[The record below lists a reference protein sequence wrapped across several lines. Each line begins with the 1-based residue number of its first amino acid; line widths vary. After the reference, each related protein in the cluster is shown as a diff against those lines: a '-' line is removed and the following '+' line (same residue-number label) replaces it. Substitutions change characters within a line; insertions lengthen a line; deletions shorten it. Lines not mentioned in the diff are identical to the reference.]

1 MRKEKREQ
9 KLHIRLLAVLA
20 ACVMSVCTIT
30 GCSSSSGKGSEEAPA
45 AAEQEAS
52 ETEKEQETP
61 SGQEAQGTPAEQE
74 TPVENESATRQE
86 AQGTPAEQ
94 ETPAG
99 YESSTEQEAQ
109 AVGEQEAQAVG
120 EQEAQKES
128 LEPLTLLLPK
138 IGRADNMVLMCGGS
152 TMVIDCAKEEN
163 GEEILEYLAQ
173 KGVEQIDI
181 LIITHFDDDHMGG
194 AGTVLEGIPVKRILV
209 PAYEGSGKRYNRLM
223 EAAKSIGI
231 GPERLSADIEFRL
244 GDALV
249 TVEPPASYEIPDS
262 GEDYDNNFSLI
273 TTVVLGENRLVF
285 TGDIEEE
292 RISQWLESGKVKKC
306 DVLKIPHHG
315 LYNEPLEELVGVM
328 QPSYAVICDS
338 EKSPAGERTVSM
350 LEENGAQCLQTKD
363 GEITIVCDGE
373 NIEADQ

>member
-1 MRKEKREQ
+1 MRKEKRDQ

-74 TPVENESATRQE
+74 TPVENE
-86 AQGTPAEQ
+86 PA
-94 ETPAG
+94 
-99 YESSTEQEAQ
+99 TEQEAQ
-109 AVGEQEAQAVG
+109 G
-120 EQEAQKES
+120 
-128 LEPLTLLLPK
+128 
-138 IGRADNMVLMCGGS
+138 IMCGGS

-194 AGTVLEGIPVKRILV
+194 AGTVVEGIPVKRILV

-231 GPERLSADIEFRL
+231 GPERLLADIEFRL

-285 TGDIEEE
+285 TGDIEKE

>member
-9 KLHIRLLAVLA
+9 KLHLRLFAVLA
-20 ACVMSVCTIT
+20 ACVMSVCTLA

-74 TPVENESATRQE
+74 TPVENESATEQE

-94 ETPAG
+94 ETPAE

-194 AGTVLEGIPVKRILV
+194 AGTILEGIPVKRILV

-350 LEENGAQCLQTKD
+350 LEENGAQCLETKD

-373 NIEADQ
+373 NIEANQ

>member
-1 MRKEKREQ
+1 MRKEKRDQ

-30 GCSSSSGKGSEEAPA
+30 GCSSSSGKGPEEAPA

-74 TPVENESATRQE
+74 TP
-86 AQGTPAEQ
+86 AE
-94 ETPAG
+94 

-109 AVGEQEAQAVG
+109 AVA

-194 AGTVLEGIPVKRILV
+194 AGTVVEGIPVKRILV

>member
-9 KLHIRLLAVLA
+9 KLHLRLFAVLA
-20 ACVMSVCTIT
+20 ACVMSVCTLA
-30 GCSSSSGKGSEEAPA
+30 GCSSSSGKGPEEAPA

-74 TPVENESATRQE
+74 TP
-86 AQGTPAEQ
+86 AE
-94 ETPAG
+94 

-109 AVGEQEAQAVG
+109 AVGEQEAQAVA

-209 PAYEGSGKRYNRLM
+209 PAYEGSGKRYNCLM

-350 LEENGAQCLQTKD
+350 LEENGAQCLETKD

>member
-9 KLHIRLLAVLA
+9 KLHLRLFAVLA
-20 ACVMSVCTIT
+20 ACVMSVCTLA

-74 TPVENESATRQE
+74 TPVENESATEQE

-94 ETPAG
+94 ETPAE

-194 AGTVLEGIPVKRILV
+194 AGTVVEGIPVKRILV

-350 LEENGAQCLQTKD
+350 LEEKSPPARNFLRSGRSLSVSARP
-363 GEITIVCDGE
+363 IS
-373 NIEADQ
+373 

>member
-9 KLHIRLLAVLA
+9 KLHLRLFAVLA
-20 ACVMSVCTIT
+20 ACVMSVCTLA

-74 TPVENESATRQE
+74 TPVENESA
-86 AQGTPAEQ
+86 
-94 ETPAG
+94 
-99 YESSTEQEAQ
+99 TEQEAQ

-194 AGTVLEGIPVKRILV
+194 AGTILEGIPVKRILV

-350 LEENGAQCLQTKD
+350 LEENGAQCLETKD

-373 NIEADQ
+373 NIEANQ

>member
-9 KLHIRLLAVLA
+9 KLHLRLFAVLA
-20 ACVMSVCTIT
+20 ACVMSVCTLA
-30 GCSSSSGKGSEEAPA
+30 GCSSSSGKGPEEAPA

-74 TPVENESATRQE
+74 TP
-86 AQGTPAEQ
+86 AE
-94 ETPAG
+94 

-109 AVGEQEAQAVG
+109 AVGEQEAQAVA

-194 AGTVLEGIPVKRILV
+194 AGTVVEGIPVKRILV

-231 GPERLSADIEFRL
+231 GPERLLADIEFRL

>member
-1 MRKEKREQ
+1 MSKEKRDQ

-61 SGQEAQGTPAEQE
+61 SG
-74 TPVENESATRQE
+74 QE

-194 AGTVLEGIPVKRILV
+194 AGTVVEGIPVKRILV

-231 GPERLSADIEFRL
+231 GPERLLADIEFRL

-350 LEENGAQCLQTKD
+350 LEENGAQCLETKD

>member
-1 MRKEKREQ
+1 MRKEKRDQ

-74 TPVENESATRQE
+74 TPVENEPATEQE

-94 ETPAG
+94 ETPAE

-109 AVGEQEAQAVG
+109 AVGEQEAQAVA

-138 IGRADNMVLMCGGS
+138 MGRADNMVLMCGGS

-194 AGTVLEGIPVKRILV
+194 AGTVVEGIPVKRILV

-231 GPERLSADIEFRL
+231 GPERLLADIEFRL

-249 TVEPPASYEIPDS
+249 TVEPPS

>member
-1 MRKEKREQ
+1 MRKEKRDQ

-74 TPVENESATRQE
+74 TP
-86 AQGTPAEQ
+86 
-94 ETPAG
+94 AG
-99 YESSTEQEAQ
+99 YESATEQEAQ

-194 AGTVLEGIPVKRILV
+194 AGTVVEGIPVKRILV

-231 GPERLSADIEFRL
+231 GPERLLADIEFRL

>member
-1 MRKEKREQ
+1 MRKEKRDQ

-74 TPVENESATRQE
+74 TPVENEPATEQE

-94 ETPAG
+94 ETPAEN
-99 YESSTEQEAQ
+99 ESST
-109 AVGEQEAQAVG
+109 EQEAQAVG

-138 IGRADNMVLMCGGS
+138 MGRADNMVLMCGGS
-152 TMVIDCAKEEN
+152 TMVIDCAKEDN

-194 AGTVLEGIPVKRILV
+194 AGTVVEGIPVKRILV

-231 GPERLSADIEFRL
+231 GPERLLADIEFRL

-350 LEENGAQCLQTKD
+350 LEENGAQCLETKD